1 MTMTL
6 YSGAG
11 SPYAWRVGLA
21 LEHKQLPYE
30 IKMLSFSANDTL
42 KPEFIALNP
51 RHQVPVL
58 TDGDFAL
65 YESAVILEY
74 LEEKYPANPLLPKDI
89 QQRAIARRLARE
101 ADVYFGAGMD
111 KLTHQ
116 YFSMKENERNKKM
129 IEQGRE
135 EVLKEFVFFEKE
147 MRGVFLAGE
156 NLSIADC
163 TLYPML
169 ALVNRIEFRYPEV
182 ALMQHAGAKLGA
194 WKKRIE
200 ALPHYAKHYPQHW
213 K

>member
-1 MTMTL
+1 MNITL

-11 SPYAWRVGLA
+11 SPFAWRVGLA
-21 LEHKQLPYE
+21 LDHKQLPYDT
-30 IKMLSFSANDTL
+30 KLLSFSAKDTL
-42 KPEFIALNP
+42 KPEFIVLNP

-74 LEEKYPANPLLPKDI
+74 LEDKYPTAPLLPKDI

-111 KLTHQ
+111 KLAHQ
-116 YFSMKENERNKKM
+116 YFSFNENERNKAL
-129 IEQGRE
+129 IAEGRE
-135 EVLKEFVFFEKE
+135 EVLKEFAFFEQE
-147 MRGVFLAGE
+147 MRGQFFMGE
-156 NLSIADC
+156 HMSVADC

-169 ALVNRIEFRYPEV
+169 ALVNRIEFRNAEV
-182 ALMQHAGAKLGA
+182 DVMKKMGPKLAA
-194 WKKRIE
+194 WKQRME
-200 ALPHYAKHYPQHW
+200 ALPNYAKHYPQHW